1 MTALSPAALGG
12 CLIAVQV
19 AALVGL
25 WLLRVGERT
34 AWAHS
39 LRGFF
44 GFTLTVL
51 GILTAAAF
59 FVMPR
64 ASMAS
69 GFMLAV
75 LSVLAIVDL
84 KPNHAR

>member
-1 MTALSPAALGG
+1 MTALSPVALGG

-19 AALVGL
+19 AALIGL

-34 AWAHS
+34 PWAHS

-44 GFTLTVL
+44 TLTLLLL

-64 ASMAS
+64 VSMAS
-69 GFMLAV
+69 GFLLAV
-75 LSVLAIVDL
+75 LAVLAIVDL
-84 KPNHAR
+84 KPNHMR